1 MTQEVKVP
9 SYRYLIAKVKDGSFV
24 MEVPFNNV
32 SWERKIVTSGSFSGS
47 IAVPGTS
54 LGGDRVTN
62 SEDHFDL
69 YNSTLPGKNA
79 IYIMRDEVLVW
90 GGIIWSREYDIN
102 SRTLNVNALELTS
115 YLHHRVLWKTFTV
128 LDDGNTTIKDMLE
141 TLITATTTDQIDQ
154 ASIAVASDVHNMINS
169 YAKNNGSST
178 TTAGTVVTITTEE
191 IHGFAV
197 DDVIVINNVPLFDGT
212 RTITG
217 VPNNRQFTF
226 THEPSALIAL
236 TSVAIDSGAYAIL
249 KSTNDEIQ
257 DSVSINLTTD
267 IDPELDKYAIVGA
280 GDNNPF
286 EFRGHTMKYVGEIIE
301 NFAKNG
307 VPSRSVLNPTASQTP
322 RPTATVGAS
331 AKNITKKSLTSNVA
345 TITTS
350 TAHGFVV
357 DDSVVIAN
365 VDGTFNG
372 TYDIDTVPTPTTF
385 TYAKTAS
392 NVKAIGIGTARRITK
407 KSRSSGT
414 ATMTTS
420 TGHGFTAGNQVV
432 ITNVDSTFNGTYTI
446 GSTPTSTTFT
456 YTNAGSNVT
465 AVNVTPV
472 STSIRFDYYIE
483 PVYNQN
489 TYTFSNVF
497 KAWIVKTDTNKPSGT
512 VNDGQVLA
520 SLTGP
525 SSVYGPV
532 TLGAN
537 RLIFEHPGNIV
548 SISLSENADAAS
560 SRTWVVDSG
569 NDLGSSATPYYGS
582 YTNIPYLE
590 EGYPMLE
597 TAVTDRN
604 LPTESDYEVVSYAK
618 AIGYRLAPP
627 IGMYKI
633 VVNGSLSPKVNTY
646 APGDWCT
653 VIVNDPFIDKR
664 LRPPYENRTG
674 LLVRKI
680 ASFKVTVP
688 DNPAFPETV
697 DLELIP
703 EWEVS

>member
-32 SWERKIVTSGSFSGS
+32 SWERKIVNAGSFSGS
-47 IAVPGTS
+47 IAVPGSS
-54 LGGDRVTN
+54 LGGERATN

-90 GGIIWSREYDIN
+90 GGIIWSREYDIS

-115 YLHHRVLWKTFTV
+115 YLYHRILWKTFTIP
-128 LDDGNTTIKDMLE
+128 DDGNTTIKDMLE

-154 ASIAVASDVHNMINS
+154 ASIVVASDVHNMINS
-169 YAKNNGSST
+169 YAKNDGSST

-191 IHGFAV
+191 RHGFAV
-197 DDVIVINNVPLFDGT
+197 NDVIVINNVPLFNGT
-212 RTITG
+212 RTVTSVDSTG
-217 VPNNRQFTF
+217 RQFTF
-226 THEPSALIAL
+226 THTPSALIAL
-236 TSVAIDSGAYAIL
+236 TSVPIDSGAYAIL
-249 KSTNDEIQ
+249 SSTNTEIQ

-267 IDPELDKYAIVGA
+267 IDPALDNYAIVGA

-307 VPSRSVLNPTASQTP
+307 VPSQSANT
-322 RPTATVGAS
+322 PTATLNVLGS
-331 AKNITKKSLTSNVA
+331 PSRRIIKKSSTLSPNVA

-350 TAHGFVV
+350 TAHGLVAGN
-357 DDSVVIAN
+357 SVVIAN
-365 VDGTFNG
+365 VDS
-372 TYDIDTVPTPTTF
+372 
-385 TYAKTAS
+385 K
-392 NVKAIGIGTARRITK
+392 
-407 KSRSSGT
+407 
-414 ATMTTS
+414 
-420 TGHGFTAGNQVV
+420 
-432 ITNVDSTFNGTYTI
+432 FNGTYTI
-446 GSTPTSTTFT
+446 STAPTTTTFT
-456 YTNAGSNVT
+456 YTPATASDVT
-465 AVNVTPV
+465 EISATPV

-489 TYTFSNVF
+489 TYTFSNIF
-497 KAWIVKTDTNKPSGT
+497 KAWLVKTDTNKPAGDAE
-512 VNDGQVLA
+512 DGAIL
-520 SLTGP
+520 STLTGP
-525 SSVYGPV
+525 STVYGPV

-537 RLIFEHPGNIV
+537 KLIFEHPGNVI

-569 NDLGSSATPYYGS
+569 NDLGNSATPDYGS

-597 TAVTDRN
+597 TAITDRN
-604 LPTESDYEVVSYAK
+604 LPTESFAEVVPYAK

-627 IGMYKI
+627 IGTYKV
-633 VVNGSLSPKVNTY
+633 VVNGSLSPKVNSY

-653 VIVNDPFIDKR
+653 VVVNDPFIDKR

-680 ASFKVTVP
+680 ASFKVNVP

-697 DLELIP
+697 DLDLIP

>member
-32 SWERKIVTSGSFSGS
+32 SWERKIGTSGSFSGS
-47 IAVPGTS
+47 IAVPGSS
-54 LGGDRVTN
+54 LGEGRETD
-62 SEDHFDL
+62 SEDQFDL

-90 GGIIWSREYDIN
+90 GGIIWSRDYDIS

-115 YLHHRVLWKTFTV
+115 YLHHRVFWKTFTV
-128 LDDGNTTIKDMLE
+128 LDDGNTTVKDMLE
-141 TLITATTTDQIDQ
+141 ALITATTNDQINQ
-154 ASIAVASDVHNMINS
+154 ASIAVASDVHNMINNYS
-169 YAKNNGSST
+169 KTGT
-178 TTAGTVVTITTEE
+178 TVTITTEE

-197 DDVIVINNVPLFDGT
+197 NDVIVINNVPSFNGT
-212 RTITG
+212 RTVTG
-217 VPNNRQFTF
+217 VPNSRQFTF
-226 THEPSALIAL
+226 THSPSATITL

-249 KSTNDEIQ
+249 SSTNTEIQ

-267 IDPELDKYAIVGA
+267 IDSDLDNYPIVGA

-307 VPSRSVLNPTASQTP
+307 VPSQSALT
-322 RPTATVGAS
+322 PTATLDVPAS
-331 AKNITKKSLTSNVA
+331 PNRRIIKKSLTSNLA

-350 TAHGFVV
+350 TAHGLTASQ
-357 DDSVVIAN
+357 SVIIAN
-365 VDGTFNG
+365 VD
-372 TYDIDTVPTPTTF
+372 
-385 TYAKTAS
+385 A
-392 NVKAIGIGTARRITK
+392 
-407 KSRSSGT
+407 
-414 ATMTTS
+414 
-420 TGHGFTAGNQVV
+420 
-432 ITNVDSTFNGTYTI
+432 TFNGTYTI
-446 GSTPTSTTFT
+446 STVPTSTTFT
-456 YTNAGSNVT
+456 YTKVASAVT
-465 AVNVTPV
+465 EVSTTPV
-472 STSIRFDYYIE
+472 SASIRFDYYIE

-497 KAWIVKTDTNKPSGT
+497 KAWLVKTDTNKPSGT
-512 VNDGQVLA
+512 VNDGEVLS

-525 SSVYGPV
+525 STVYGPE
-532 TLGAN
+532 TLSAN
-537 RLIFEHPGNIV
+537 KLIFEHPGNII

-560 SRTWVVDSG
+560 TRTWVVDSG
-569 NDLGSSATPYYGS
+569 NDLGDSATPYYGS

-633 VVNGSLSPKVNTY
+633 VVNGSLSPKVNSY

-664 LRPPYENRTG
+664 LKPPYENRTG

-680 ASFKVTVP
+680 ASFKVNVP

>member
-24 MEVPFNNV
+24 MEVPFNSV
-32 SWERKIVTSGSFSGS
+32 SWERKIGTSGSFSGS

-90 GGIIWSREYDIN
+90 GGIIWSRDYDIS

-115 YLHHRVLWKTFTV
+115 YLYHRLFWKTFV
-128 LDDGNTTIKDMLE
+128 IPDDGNTTVKDMLE
-141 TLITATTTDQIDQ
+141 ILITATTNDQINQ

-169 YAKNNGSST
+169 YSRTGST
-178 TTAGTVVTITTEE
+178 VTITTEE
-191 IHGFAV
+191 IHGFV
-197 DDVIVINNVPLFDGT
+197 NTNVVVINNLSLFNGT
-212 RTITG
+212 KTVTS

-226 THEPSALIAL
+226 TDTSSGTIGL
-236 TSVAIDSGAYAIL
+236 TQVAIDSGAYAIL
-249 KSTNDEIQ
+249 SSTNTEIQ

-267 IDPELDKYAIVGA
+267 IDPELDKYAIVGS

-307 VPSRSVLNPTASQTP
+307 VPAQTVLNPTATRTP
-322 RPTATVGAS
+322 SPTATVGAS
-331 AKNITKKSLTSNVA
+331 SKNITKKSLDSNVA

-350 TAHGFVV
+350 TAHVFTSGM
-357 DDSVVIAN
+357 SVVIAN
-365 VDGTFNG
+365 VDATFNG
-372 TYDIDTVPTPTTF
+372 TYTITTVPTPTSF

-392 NVKAIGIGTARRITK
+392 NVKTIGIGTARRITK

-414 ATMTTS
+414 TTMTTS

-432 ITNVDSTFNGTYTI
+432 IANVDTTFNGTYTI
-446 GSTPTSTTFT
+446 GSVPTSTTFT
-456 YTNAGSNVT
+456 YTNAGSDVT
-465 AVNVTPV
+465 EVNITPV
-472 STSIRFDYYIE
+472 STAIRFDYYIE
-483 PVYNQN
+483 PIYNQN

-497 KAWIVKTDTNKPSGT
+497 KAWLVKTDTNKPAGDAE
-512 VNDGQVLA
+512 DGAIL
-520 SLTGP
+520 STLTGP
-525 SSVYGPV
+525 STVYGPV

-537 RLIFEHPGNIV
+537 KLIFEHPGNVV

-560 SRTWVVDSG
+560 TRTWVVDSG
-569 NDLGSSATPYYGS
+569 NDLGDSASPYYGS

-604 LPTESDYEVVSYAK
+604 LPTESDYEVASYAK

-627 IGMYKI
+627 IGTYR
-633 VVNGSLSPKVNTY
+633 VTVNGSLSPKVNSY

-653 VIVNDPFIDKR
+653 VVVNDPFIDKR

-680 ASFKVTVP
+680 ASFKVNVP

-697 DLELIP
+697 ELELIP

>member
-1 MTQEVKVP
+1 
-9 SYRYLIAKVKDGSFV
+9 
-24 MEVPFNNV
+24 
-32 SWERKIVTSGSFSGS
+32 
-47 IAVPGTS
+47 
-54 LGGDRVTN
+54 
-62 SEDHFDL
+62 
-69 YNSTLPGKNA
+69 
-79 IYIMRDEVLVW
+79 
-90 GGIIWSREYDIN
+90 
-102 SRTLNVNALELTS
+102 
-115 YLHHRVLWKTFTV
+115 
-128 LDDGNTTIKDMLE
+128 
-141 TLITATTTDQIDQ
+141 
-154 ASIAVASDVHNMINS
+154 MINS
-169 YAKNNGSST
+169 YAKNDGSST

-191 IHGFAV
+191 RHGFAV
-197 DDVIVINNVPLFDGT
+197 NDVIVINNVPSFNGT
-212 RTITG
+212 RTVTSVDSTG
-217 VPNNRQFTF
+217 RQFTF
-226 THEPSALIAL
+226 THSPSALIAL

-249 KSTNDEIQ
+249 SSTNTEIQ

-267 IDPELDKYAIVGA
+267 IDSDLDDYPIVGA

-307 VPSRSVLNPTASQTP
+307 VPSQSALT
-322 RPTATVGAS
+322 PTATLNVPAS
-331 AKNITKKSLTSNVA
+331 PSRRVIKKSLTSNVA

-350 TAHGFVV
+350 TAHGLTASQ
-357 DDSVVIAN
+357 SVIIAN
-365 VDGTFNG
+365 VDATFNG
-372 TYDIDTVPTPTTF
+372 TYTITTVPTTTTF

-392 NVKAIGIGTARRITK
+392 AVTEV
-407 KSRSSGT
+407 
-414 ATMTTS
+414 S
-420 TGHGFTAGNQVV
+420 T
-432 ITNVDSTFNGTYTI
+432 
-446 GSTPTSTTFT
+446 
-456 YTNAGSNVT
+456 
-465 AVNVTPV
+465 TPV
-472 STSIRFDYYIE
+472 SASIRFDYYIE

-497 KAWIVKTDTNKPSGT
+497 KAWLVKTDTNKPSGT
-512 VNDGQVLA
+512 VNDGEILS

-525 SSVYGPV
+525 STVYGPV

-537 RLIFEHPGNIV
+537 KLIFEHPGNII

-560 SRTWVVDSG
+560 TRTWVVDSG
-569 NDLGSSATPYYGS
+569 NDLGDSASPYYGS

-633 VVNGSLSPKVNTY
+633 VVNGSLSPKVNSY

-653 VIVNDPFIDKR
+653 VVVNDPFIDKR